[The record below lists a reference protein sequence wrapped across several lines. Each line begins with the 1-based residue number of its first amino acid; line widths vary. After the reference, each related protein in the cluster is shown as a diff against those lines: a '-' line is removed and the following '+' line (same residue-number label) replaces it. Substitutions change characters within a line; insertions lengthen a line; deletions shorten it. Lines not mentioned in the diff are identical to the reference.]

1 MIDPSIAII
10 VFFVAALVSLLS
22 KVNRI
27 IGDTISIFSTVFALI
42 TVIVNIY
49 SSFEGSILLN
59 ALGVYIRIN
68 GYTSFLALVVSLI
81 GLMVTVFSVS
91 YIEEG
96 IPRYQFFVL
105 LTIGCLFGM
114 AYSWNLLWLFIFAEI
129 CTICSAPLIAH
140 HLDAKALEG
149 AVKYLIIQTFS
160 ATFTLIG
167 IGIIYKQTLEAG
179 LAGISALNIDTLVG
193 VLSGNVGKMGVILV
207 FIGFAAKLPL
217 VPIHIWLPDAS
228 TVAPA
233 PISSLLHAMMIKI
246 AGIPAFLIL
255 FELDYLFADA
265 ITLWLIISVL
275 GAITMV
281 ICTSLAFAQHD
292 LKRLLAYHSV
302 GQIGYVILGLGIG
315 GLGMAYFKTT
325 GDFYWLNITAI
336 GLTAGFFHLINHT
349 IFKSLLFFGSG
360 TVEFKTKI
368 KNIDQLEGLFKTMPF
383 TGTAM
388 LIGSL
393 SISGVPLFNGF
404 VSKWMIYNA
413 CIGAVLKETSSF
425 EGNILLNA
433 LAATN
438 SITAIISLVL
448 AAIAIFCSALT
459 LASFMKVLSITF
471 LGGPFKNEGLSDAP
485 RSMLFPLFIL
495 SALCVIF
502 GLIPQLAIKYLL
514 YPATLSLVPQIT
526 RGALPKA
533 DLSIS
538 VLRFSGGLYDAY
550 WLFTLIAIGI
560 CIGYVIYKVSPAYQG
575 NASEEKFMPFTGGA
589 FQDPYINI
597 EEAMP
602 SSSLFEHSFK
612 PLLNALKKIHNGLVN
627 LYVSWIA
634 VFAILMLTCVLMGWI

>member
-10 VFFVAALVSLLS
+10 VFFAAALVALLS

-27 IGDTISIFSTVFALI
+27 IGDAISIFSTTFALI
-42 TVIVNIY
+42 TAIVNIY
-49 SSFEGSILLN
+49 SSFKGNILLN
-59 ALGVYIRIN
+59 ALGVHIMI
-68 GYTSFLALVVSLI
+68 YTYNSFLALVVSLI
-81 GLMVTVFSVS
+81 GLTVTVFSVS

-105 LTIGCLFGM
+105 LTIGSLFGM

-149 AVKYLIIQTFS
+149 AIKYLIIQTF
-160 ATFTLIG
+160 AAIFTLIG
-167 IGIIYKQTLEAG
+167 IGIIYKQALEAG
-179 LAGISALNIDTLVG
+179 LAGLARISALNIDTLAAAR
-193 VLSGNVGKMGVILV
+193 VLSGNVGKIGVILV

-255 FELDYLFADA
+255 FELGYLFTDA

-360 TVEFKTKI
+360 AVEFKTKI

-404 VSKWMIYNA
+404 ISKWMIYNA
-413 CIGAVLKETSSF
+413 CIGANEP
-425 EGNILLNA
+425 I
-433 LAATN
+433 
-438 SITAIISLVL
+438 L
-448 AAIAIFCSALT
+448 AAIAIFCCALT
-459 LASFMKVLSITF
+459 LASFMKVLSTAF
-471 LGGPFKNEGLSDAP
+471 LGGSPKNESPSDAP

-514 YPATLSLVPQIT
+514 YPATLSLMLTLVPQIT
-526 RGALPKA
+526 QSALPKV

-538 VLRFSGGLYDAY
+538 VLRFSGGLCDIY
-550 WLFTLIAIGI
+550 WLFTLIAIGL
-560 CIGYVIYKVSPAYQG
+560 CIGYVIYRVSPAYQG
-575 NASEEKFMPFTGGA
+575 AASEEKLMPFTGGA
-589 FQDPYINI
+589 LQDPYINI
-597 EEAMP
+597 KEAMP
-602 SSSLFEHSFK
+602 SSSPFEHSFK
-612 PLLNALKKIHNGLVN
+612 PLLNVLKKIHNGLVN